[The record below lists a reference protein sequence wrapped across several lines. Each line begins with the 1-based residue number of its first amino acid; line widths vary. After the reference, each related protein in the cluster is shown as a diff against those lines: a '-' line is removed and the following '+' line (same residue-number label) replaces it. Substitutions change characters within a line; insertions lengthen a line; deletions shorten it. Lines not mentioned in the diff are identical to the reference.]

1 MDTIDRIDSKTG
13 PCRRFL
19 TSKEVAVYLG
29 LSEPTIRKWVQKGK
43 IPCYRF
49 GRAVRF
55 DVRQIEAW
63 AKTKA
68 VVSRIVI

>member
-1 MDTIDRIDSKTG
+1 MDA
-13 PCRRFL
+13 RFL

-29 LSEPTIRKWVQKGK
+29 LSEPTIRAWVHMGK

-55 DVRQIEAW
+55 DLRQIETW
-63 AKTKA
+63 VKRKA
-68 VVSRIVI
+68 VPVSQGFHLDEKNSLL